1 MSIAGRIV
9 LLSLSLVTAEVITEF
24 HFKGWIGGCFLM
36 GNEDLMAALRE
47 LLEASSVLT
56 SGQLPTET
64 DLERYK
70 RASDW
75 ARRLISREEKS

>member
-1 MSIAGRIV
+1 
-9 LLSLSLVTAEVITEF
+9 
-24 HFKGWIGGCFLM
+24 M

-70 RASDW
+70 RARDW